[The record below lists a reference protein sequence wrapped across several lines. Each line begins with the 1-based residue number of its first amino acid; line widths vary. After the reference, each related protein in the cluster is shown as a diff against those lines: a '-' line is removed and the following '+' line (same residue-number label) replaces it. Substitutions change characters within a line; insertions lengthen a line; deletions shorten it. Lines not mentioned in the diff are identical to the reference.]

1 MADKRQRTAHRF
13 MLLILVVEVLYL
25 TVCGVDLKITAGLEI
40 ITSGLFRMWMGTGAF
55 W

>member
-1 MADKRQRTAHRF
+1 MDGKRQRTAYRF

-25 TVCGVDLKITAGLEI
+25 TVCGVDLKISAGLEI